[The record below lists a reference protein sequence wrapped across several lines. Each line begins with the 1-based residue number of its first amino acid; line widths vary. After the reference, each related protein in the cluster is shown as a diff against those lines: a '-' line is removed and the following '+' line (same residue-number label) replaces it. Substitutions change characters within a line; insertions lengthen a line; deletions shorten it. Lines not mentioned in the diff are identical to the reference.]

1 MILSSFLLGL
11 LPAAPAV
18 SAAPAAADLLAIRV
32 GRAETVTKGVI
43 EHAVILE
50 EGGKIVTIGEDL
62 PVERGIRVLDK
73 PDWVVIPGLVNAY
86 SRLGLDGEGTDDS
99 NPEVKAAGELYPA
112 AEEYDEVVK
121 HGVTTLGL
129 YPAGNGIPGQAVAVR
144 TAGAT
149 AAEMTLA
156 DPAYLKVILRANSR
170 SKKMLTDGFKKA
182 DEHAEKVKKAREK
195 WDKDQEKKKKAPAK
209 KDEKPEAK
217 KEDEKKEE
225 EKKDEPKEE
234 PKSAASLALQD
245 PPKKA
250 EPAAEAFVPPDPDPK
265 AKPFL
270 DLRGGKLRALVSIDG
285 SAEYLHLLDALG
297 KETFDWSLRIP
308 VSRELDLFY
317 VFDKE
322 TYDLEVD
329 GIGDKKL
336 RVVLEPVLTVM
347 PGTMRTRNPAA
358 ELVRAGAKLVLIPRN
373 DTLKDHEMWLAHVGE
388 VVGAGLPADV
398 ALRAMTLEAA
408 EMLGVSERLGS
419 LEKGKDANMVFLD
432 GDPFEPATRIQAVM
446 LDGRFVFEEA
456 KL

>member
-1 MILSSFLLGL
+1 MILSSFLFAL

-18 SAAPAAADLLAIRV
+18 SAAPAADLLAIRV
-32 GRAETVTKGVI
+32 GRAETVSKGVI
-43 EHAVILE
+43 EHAVILV

-73 PDWVVIPGLVNAY
+73 PGWVVIPGLVNAY
-86 SRLGLDGEGTDDS
+86 SRLGLDSEGTDDS
-99 NPEVKAAGELYPA
+99 NPEVKASGELYPG
-112 AEEYDEVVK
+112 AEEYAEVVK

-144 TAGAT
+144 PAGAT

-182 DEHAEKVKKAREK
+182 DEHAEKEKKAREK

-209 KDEKPEAK
+209 KDEKPEDK
-217 KEDEKKEE
+217 KEEEKKE
-225 EKKDEPKEE
+225 EKKDEPK
-234 PKSAASLALQD
+234 SAESLALQEA
-245 PPKKA
+245 PKKPEA
-250 EPAAEAFVPPDPDPK
+250 AAETFVPPEPDPK

-270 DLRGGKLRALVSIDG
+270 DLRAGKLRALVSVDG

-297 KETFDWSLRIP
+297 KETIDWSLRVP

-317 VFDKE
+317 VFDKK

-373 DTLKDHEMWLAHVGE
+373 DTLKDHEMWLAQVGE
-388 VVGAGLPADV
+388 VVGAGLGHDV
-398 ALRAMTLEAA
+398 ALRAITLEAA
-408 EMLGVSERLGS
+408 ELLGVSERLGS
-419 LEKGKDANMVFLD
+419 LDKGKDANMVFLD

-446 LDGRFVFEEA
+446 LDGRFVFGEA